1 MAKRSKWQINSWRDY
16 PIKQQPTYTNLE
28 DLKRVENVL
37 KSVPPLT
44 YFAECDRLK
53 RQLANVCHGKGF
65 LLQGGDC
72 AESFQEFNQDNLTNY
87 FEVILQ
93 MTFILMQGLRKP
105 VVKVGRIAGQ
115 FAKPRSSDTETI
127 DGNIY
132 PSYRGDMVNSLEL
145 SIDARYP
152 NPENLINGY
161 KQSAATL
168 NYLRSL
174 ASGGFA
180 SLENVGSWIDAFANE
195 YLKSSNTSDKI
206 FAIIEQLNRSIAFIK
221 ACNFDIEASSHFNS
235 ADFFISHEG
244 LLLNYEEALTRVNP
258 VNGKFYCL
266 SSHMLWI
273 GDRTRS
279 INEAHIEFMRGI
291 ENPVG
296 MKVGPSTDKNELID
310 ILDVLNPNNE
320 AGKITLITRMGA
332 GKVKDILPDIVQH
345 VKAKGKNVIWSCD
358 PMHGNTETSS
368 SGYKTRRF
376 DNIIQ
381 EVEEFFAVHHAI
393 GSYPGG
399 IHIEM
404 TGQNVTECL
413 GGIQEIDDHD
423 LKNCYKTHCD
433 PRLNGMQG
441 LELAFLISSKQSQ
454 R

>member
-1 MAKRSKWQINSWRDY
+1 MAKSSKWQINSWRDF
-16 PIKQQPTYTNLE
+16 PIKQQPTYKNLE
-28 DLKRVENVL
+28 DLKRVENSL

-53 RQLANVCHGKGF
+53 KQLANVCHGKGF

-72 AESFQEFNQDNLTNY
+72 AESFREFNQHNLTSY
-87 FEVILQ
+87 FEVMLQ

-127 DGNIY
+127 NGDVF
-132 PSYRGDMVNSLEL
+132 PSYRGDMVNSLEA

-180 SLENVGSWIDAFANE
+180 SLENVSSWIDEFSNE
-195 YLKSSNTSDKI
+195 YLKSSNTSEKI
-206 FAIIEQLNRSIAFIK
+206 VNIIDQLNRSIDFIK
-221 ACNFDIEASSHFNS
+221 ACNFDIETSSHFNS

-244 LLLNYEEALTRVNP
+244 LLLNYEEAMTRANP
-258 VNGKFYCL
+258 ASGKFYCL

-296 MKVGPSTDKNELID
+296 MKVGPTTDKNELID
-310 ILDVLNPNNE
+310 ILDVLNPKNE
-320 AGKITLITRMGA
+320 AGKVTLITRMGA
-332 GKVKDILPDIVQH
+332 GKVNDILPDIVEH

-358 PMHGNTETSS
+358 PMHGNTETAA

-376 DNIIQ
+376 DNIIK
-381 EVEEFFAVHHAI
+381 EVEEFFAVHHQI

-413 GGIQEIDDHD
+413 GGIQEIDDKD
-423 LKNCYKTHCD
+423 LKDRYRTHCD

-441 LELAFLISSKQSQ
+441 LELAFLISSKQNKN
-454 R
+454 